1 MKEGKKYFDYFPE
14 KVKTPGIPGL
24 AMNRPLAP
32 EVVDGDV
39 GLELE
44 IEGMGLPDTASIKT
58 TCPVTGGRWRAT
70 ADGSLRGEAL
80 EYLFS
85 APVKIDSMEKL
96 VNDLFLKFNEIGT
109 RLTLS
114 NRCST
119 HVHLN
124 VSSWKIN
131 KIISFFAL
139 WAAVEPALIDWCG
152 VERKSNHFCLS
163 TKDTTANIEAWYN
176 YMKNNASYS
185 QFREGLKYTALNPR
199 HIFDIGSLE
208 IRCGRGADNANDVIN
223 WTKLLWGLRERVDG
237 IANPR
242 DILELVSMDGAAKI
256 IGDTAELAG
265 IPAFAE
271 EIFRASESI
280 DERGRESFREAQ
292 VLCYSFPWEE
302 WLPEIN
308 KVYIEN
314 PFGKVKNKKLPDPGL
329 RPLFTRAEAARAV
342 PQAPRD
348 IEEDIRTARE
358 AMARAREVR
367 DFDERVRAIA
377 EEFGDEE

>member
-14 KVKTPGIPGL
+14 KVKTSGIPGL

-32 EVVDGDV
+32 EIVDGDV

-44 IEGMGLPDTASIKT
+44 IEGTGLPDAAFIKT
-58 TCPVTGGRWRAT
+58 KCPVTGGRWRAT
-70 ADGSLRGEAL
+70 TDGSLRGEAL

-85 APVKIDSMEKL
+85 APVKIDSAEKL
-96 VNDLFLKFNEIGT
+96 INDLFLKFNEVGAN
-109 RLTLS
+109 LTLS

-131 KIISFFAL
+131 KIISFFSL

-152 VERKSNHFCLS
+152 IERKSNHFCLS
-163 TKDTTANIEAWYN
+163 TKDTAATIEAWYAF
-176 YMKNNASYS
+176 MKNDASHT
-185 QFREGLKYTALNPR
+185 QFRDGLKYTALNPR
-199 HIFDIGSLE
+199 HIFDFGSLE

-223 WTKLLWGLRERVDG
+223 WTKFLWGFREKVNG
-237 IANPR
+237 IENPR

-256 IGDTAELAG
+256 IGDAAEIAG

-271 EIFRASESI
+271 EIFRASKSI
-280 DERGRESFREAQ
+280 DERGRDSFREAQ
-292 VLCYSFPWEE
+292 VLCYSFPWED
-302 WLPEIN
+302 WLLEIN

-314 PFGKVKNKKLPDPGL
+314 PFSKDL
-329 RPLFTRAEAARAV
+329 RPSFVGPSPMLVRRAMR
-342 PQAPRD
+342 Q
-348 IEEDIRTARE
+348 EEIRRLALE
-358 AMARAREVR
+358 
-367 DFDERVRAIA
+367 
-377 EEFGDEE
+377 